1 MPPVSPRGL
10 RSARLEEEHLNAMG
24 ARYILAMVL
33 MIAVMLTWSLLFGK
47 RFAPQPEEPATTEQT
62 ETPDTQE
69 IIQPIGGVETSPLSP
84 DSFAPI
90 LESPDDAK
98 VHVQTGNYHVTFNEK
113 FAIAKQ
119 WELAHFADRAGTT
132 EAPLN
137 LIPADALSCLALRF
151 RNAELE
157 SASHRAIWQA
167 DKSEIDIANAQAPET
182 LTFTTIIGKKL
193 HVAKQ
198 FTFYPDTYTAEL
210 VLKFRNVS
218 DAPLL
223 MGNAEPGSG
232 YELRWGAGI
241 NADLL
246 RHEKKSGKRGR
257 HGKEGAKTILEEG
270 NPIRE
275 LKEEQAL
282 ATVLWAALDS
292 QYFSAV
298 MIPDPGLEATYLL
311 DASKTAD
318 KNDIQTAAPTETAV
332 LAIPLQLASQ
342 QEATHAFRLYVG
354 PKDDALLKQVTAP
367 NAPDKSVRLS
377 KIIDFG
383 FFWFVAWG
391 MLWIF
396 EGLHAIF
403 QNYGIAIIL
412 LTALMK
418 VASYP
423 LTRKAH
429 VSMKKMQ
436 SLQPQLAELKEKYR
450 DDPQK
455 LNRATMRLYK
465 EEGVNPLGGCMPM
478 LPQLPIFWALF
489 SLLGSAVELRG
500 APFMLWIDDLSA
512 PDVLFELPFTIPLI
526 FTEIDAVRFLPL
538 LNGLT
543 TWLQQKVG
551 AGMTPA
557 PTGDNMQAKLMQFMP
572 LLFVFLFYNWASGF
586 VLYWLCN
593 NVFTMAQQYLQTR
606 YSDDEAQLAPASNK
620 RTNTPRRKRN

>member
-1 MPPVSPRGL
+1 
-10 RSARLEEEHLNAMG
+10 MG
-24 ARYILAMVL
+24 ARYILALVL
-33 MIAVMLTWSLLFGK
+33 MIAVMIAWSLLFSN
-47 RFAPQPEEPATTEQT
+47 RYAPQPEEPATTEQT
-62 ETPDTQE
+62 EQTDTPE
-69 IIQPIGGVETSPLSP
+69 IGVEPPPPGSVATQPISP
-84 DSFAPI
+84 DAFTPI
-90 LESPDDAK
+90 QEAPDDAM
-98 VHVQTGNYHVTFNEK
+98 VPVQTRNYHITFNERLG
-113 FAIAKQ
+113 IAKR
-119 WELAHFADRAGTT
+119 WELADFADRSGTPET
-132 EAPLN
+132 PLN
-137 LIPADALSCLALRF
+137 LIPEDALNCLALRF
-151 RNAELE
+151 GNAEMQLD
-157 SASHRAIWQA
+157 ALRATWQA
-167 DKSEIDIANAQAPET
+167 DKSEIDIANAQEPAT
-182 LTFTTIIGKKL
+182 LTLTTTIGEKL
-193 HVAKQ
+193 NVAKQ
-198 FTFYPDTYTAEL
+198 FTFHPDTYTVDLAL
-210 VLKFRNVS
+210 TFRNVS
-218 DAPLL
+218 DAVLL

-232 YELRWGAGI
+232 YQLRWGAGI

-270 NPIRE
+270 NPTRE

-282 ATVLWAALDS
+282 STVLWAALDS
-292 QYFSAV
+292 QYFTAA
-298 MIPDPGLEATYLL
+298 MIPDPGLEATYRL
-311 DASKTAD
+311 DASKVAN

-332 LAIPLQLASQ
+332 LAIPRFQLASQ
-342 QEATHAFRLYVG
+342 QAVTHAFRLYVG

-403 QNYGIAIIL
+403 QNYGVAIIL
-412 LTALMK
+412 LTALVK

-429 VSMKKMQ
+429 VSMKEMQ
-436 SLQPQLAELKEKYR
+436 KLQPELAELKEKYR

-465 EEGVNPLGGCMPM
+465 EHGVNPLGGCIPM

-500 APFMLWIDDLSA
+500 APFFLWIDDLSA
-512 PDVLFELPFTIPLI
+512 PDILFELPFTIPLI

-543 TWLQQKVG
+543 TWLQQKLG
-551 AGMTPA
+551 AGMTPT

-572 LLFVFLFYNWASGF
+572 LIFVFLFYNWASGF

-593 NVFTMAQQYLQTR
+593 NAFTMAQQYLQNR
-606 YSDDEAQLAPASNK
+606 YSDDEEQSALVANK
-620 RTNTPRRKRN
+620 KANNSKRKR

>member
-1 MPPVSPRGL
+1 
-10 RSARLEEEHLNAMG
+10 MG
-24 ARYILAMVL
+24 ARYILALVL
-33 MIAVMLTWSLLFGK
+33 MIAVMIAWSLLFSN
-47 RFAPQPEEPATTEQT
+47 RYAPQPEEPATTEQT
-62 ETPDTQE
+62 EQTDTPE
-69 IIQPIGGVETSPLSP
+69 IGVEPPSTGSVATQPISP
-84 DSFAPI
+84 DAFTPI
-90 LESPDDAK
+90 QEAPDDAM
-98 VHVQTGNYHVTFNEK
+98 VPVQTRNYHITFNERLG
-113 FAIAKQ
+113 IAKR
-119 WELAHFADRAGTT
+119 WELADFADRSGTT
-132 EAPLN
+132 ETPLN
-137 LIPADALSCLALRF
+137 LIPEDALNCLALRF
-151 RNAELE
+151 GNAEMQLD
-157 SASHRAIWQA
+157 ALRATWQA
-167 DKSEIDIANAQAPET
+167 DKSEIDIANAQEPDT
-182 LTFTTIIGKKL
+182 LTFTTTIGEKL
-193 HVAKQ
+193 NVAKQ
-198 FTFYPDTYTAEL
+198 FTFHPDTYTVDLAL
-210 VLKFRNVS
+210 TFRNVS
-218 DAPLL
+218 DAVLL

-232 YELRWGAGI
+232 YQLRWGAGI

-270 NPIRE
+270 NPTRE

-282 ATVLWAALDS
+282 STVLWAALDS
-292 QYFSAV
+292 QYFTAA
-298 MIPDPGLEATYLL
+298 MIPDPGLEATYQL
-311 DASKTAD
+311 DASKVAN

-332 LAIPLQLASQ
+332 LAIPRFQLASQ
-342 QEATHAFRLYVG
+342 QAVTHAFRLYVG

-429 VSMKKMQ
+429 VSMKEMQ
-436 SLQPQLAELKEKYR
+436 KLQPELAELKEKYR

-465 EEGVNPLGGCMPM
+465 EHGVNPLGGCIPM

-500 APFMLWIDDLSA
+500 APFFLWIDDLSA
-512 PDVLFELPFTIPLI
+512 PDILFELPFTIPLI

-543 TWLQQKVG
+543 TWLQQKLG
-551 AGMTPA
+551 AGMTPT

-572 LLFVFLFYNWASGF
+572 LIFVFLFYNWASGF

-593 NVFTMAQQYLQTR
+593 NVFTMAQQYLQNR
-606 YSDDEAQLAPASNK
+606 YSDDEEQSALVANK
-620 RTNTPRRKRN
+620 KANNSKRKR